1 MSCDMNPLIVTGSDK
16 NYFEVQWSFL
26 RSLKYFEE
34 TRHIDCIV
42 IDAGL
47 TPEQKARL
55 ESIGVKSAEVGW
67 GFPFMD
73 SFDIAKLPQH
83 LKCLTARPFL
93 PSMLPGYS
101 HYIWMDADTWI
112 QSGKSV
118 GVFLEA
124 AKDADLVIVPELH
137 HTFEYLYHTNNASRA
152 SHRFIYNSCY
162 GKETGDILSMLP
174 VHNAGVFAA
183 KAESPL
189 WSEWSREMGECVMRA
204 RFLNCDQASLNSLI
218 YNQKLTAA
226 RLPAEFNWVC
236 SSQTPEWDRKEGIF
250 VSPGPLARR
259 IEVMHV
265 TGAALSQ
272 KWHDIRCRQG
282 GTVQR
287 SLLSPFPQ
295 VVPDS
300 SPAG

>member
-1 MSCDMNPLIVTGSDK
+1 MTQAINPLIVTGSDQK
-16 NYFEVQWSFL
+16 YFEVLWSFL

-47 TPEQKARL
+47 STEQKERL
-55 ESIGVKSAEVGW
+55 ESIQVKFAEIGW

-73 SFDIAKLPQH
+73 IFDIAKLPQH
-83 LKCLTARPFL
+83 TKCLTARPFL
-93 PSMLPGYS
+93 PSMFPGYS
-101 HYIWMDADTWI
+101 HYVWMDADTWI

-118 GVFLEA
+118 RAFLEA
-124 AKDADLVIVPELH
+124 AKDGDLAIVPELH
-137 HTFEYLYHTNNASRA
+137 HAFEYLYRPNDASRA
-152 SHRFIYNSCY
+152 SHRYVYHACY

-183 KAESPL
+183 RAESPL
-189 WSEWSREMGECVMRA
+189 WSEWSREMGECIKRA
-204 RFLNCDQASLNSLI
+204 RFLNCDQASLNFLI
-218 YNQKLTAA
+218 YNRNLTAA

-236 SSQTPEWDRKEGIF
+236 SSQLPEWDGDEGVF
-250 VSPGPLARR
+250 VSPGLLPRR

-287 SLLSPFPQ
+287 SLLAPFPQ
-295 VVPDS
+295 VVPDG
-300 SPAG
+300 PTAR

>member
-1 MSCDMNPLIVTGSDK
+1 MTFAIKPLIVTGSDQK
-16 NYFEVQWSFL
+16 YFEVLWSLL

-34 TRHIDCIV
+34 SRQIDCVV

-47 TPEQKARL
+47 TSEQKTKL
-55 ESIGVKSAEVGW
+55 GEIGVKSAEIGW

-73 SFDIAKLPQH
+73 IFDITKLPQH
-83 LKCLTARPFL
+83 TKCLTARPFL
-93 PSMLPGYS
+93 PSMFPGYS
-101 HYIWMDADTWI
+101 HYIWMDADAWI

-118 GVFLEA
+118 RTFLESS
-124 AKDADLVIVPELH
+124 KDADLAIVPELH
-137 HTFEYLYHTNNASRA
+137 HTFEYLYRPNHASRT
-152 SHRFIYNSCY
+152 SHRYVYHACY

-183 KAESPL
+183 RVESPL
-189 WSEWSREMGECVMRA
+189 WSEWSREMGECIMRA
-204 RFLNCDQASLNSLI
+204 RFFNCDQASLNFLI
-218 YNQKLTAA
+218 YNCKLTTA

-236 SSQTPEWDRKEGIF
+236 SSQVPEWDREESSF
-250 VSPGPLARR
+250 VSPGPLPRR

-272 KWHDIRCRQG
+272 KWYDIQCRQG

-295 VVPDS
+295 VVPNG
-300 SPAG
+300 SPAD